1 MQESLPTSR
10 QVFIKTS
17 SKVRK
22 EKSLKGFCL
31 GPKTGK
37 IGRSEK
43 RCPMRKKIA
52 LALAMI
58 LLAQGQVLYAKT
70 EKTSPP
76 AQEPAKIEAVIP
88 PEEVRN
94 QDFLVPT
101 SQGVLPGNLKEAQII
116 QELSV
121 KPLTEL
127 ASHYL
132 VGDFDSG
139 TILEGHEMNQVVAM
153 ASTSKL
159 VSLYVVYDAIKA
171 GKIKLEDPV
180 VMDEEVTQ
188 LTGSTFKSKL
198 GDQFTVDQLIDAA
211 LIISGNDAI
220 TALGKKVSG
229 STPAFVQAMNEK
241 CQSLGLTHAHMIN
254 PHGLT
259 DYALGD
265 YNKMTVQEM
274 FQLVRHLLKDHPDI
288 INRSKKP
295 LIDNLNRGFLAYNTN
310 PLLGIVKGVDGLKT
324 GYTNAAGRCLVA
336 TALTPAIQG
345 VTEPMRLISIT
356 MGSPTN
362 MDRFVVA
369 KRLMDHSLKTYSKR
383 VLAQSDQAMAKVP
396 VIDGM
401 EREAEVYPAKD
412 LAMVWDARE
421 KLTRKLDLKPLT
433 PPLKAKTKVGQ
444 ALYYKNGELVAS
456 LPLEIRKDLKQE
468 NILVRLQK
476 GLYQAFLQIEKI

>member
-1 MQESLPTSR
+1 
-10 QVFIKTS
+10 
-17 SKVRK
+17 
-22 EKSLKGFCL
+22 
-31 GPKTGK
+31 
-37 IGRSEK
+37 
-43 RCPMRKKIA
+43 
-52 LALAMI
+52 
-58 LLAQGQVLYAKT
+58 
-70 EKTSPP
+70 
-76 AQEPAKIEAVIP
+76 
-88 PEEVRN
+88 
-94 QDFLVPT
+94 
-101 SQGVLPGNLKEAQII
+101 
-116 QELSV
+116 
-121 KPLTEL
+121 
-127 ASHYL
+127 
-132 VGDFDSG
+132 
-139 TILEGHEMNQVVAM
+139 MNQVVAM

-433 PPLKAKTKVGQ
+433 PPLEAKTKVGQ